1 MSFKIFSFS
10 QEKKQK
16 KKGMASSKSS
26 SFEYLFVHRAVDGL
40 ELKRPEARLGGCE
53 VWVEVWGSVIMDLA
67 LGHPRAG

>member
-1 MSFKIFSFS
+1 
-10 QEKKQK
+10 
-16 KKGMASSKSS
+16 MASSKSS

-40 ELKRPEARLGGCE
+40 ELKRPEARLGGCD